1 MFDIIL
7 SQDCVH
13 DFHYYVGIYSPVV
26 LTIVAIVI
34 AYNQYALEKDRE
46 SEKKNELF
54 KQKFYEPL
62 QSIWNNWTNEPMD
75 IKHYKNLIDTTIKLV
90 TENKELFDY
99 DDWKLLKTSIESIR
113 KIVKTI
119 VRVSKLK
126 KPSKKLIF
134 FILYKTLF
142 VLLSNIIN
150 ILLVVGWP
158 PKERRHKHITI
169 YYLILKSFISIY
181 KFLVPYCLQRF
192 IKFRIASI
200 VTLIAIIIAFLK
212 AILPRIYPFLR
223 DIIQVLIKCQFP
235 KKKQMLNN
243 TK

>member
-1 MFDIIL
+1 MFDVIL
-7 SQDCVH
+7 SQDTSH
-13 DFHYYVGIYSPVV
+13 DFHYYVGVYSPVV

-46 SEKKNELF
+46 TEQKTQLF

-62 QSIWNNWTNEPMD
+62 QATWNNYQRESVE
-75 IKHYKNLIDTTIKLV
+75 IKHYKDFLDNTIKLV
-90 TENKELFDY
+90 DDNKELFDY
-99 DDWKLLKTSIESIR
+99 DDWKLLKTSIKSIR
-113 KIVKTI
+113 KIIKTL

-134 FILYKTLF
+134 IILYKTIF

-158 PKERRHKHITI
+158 EKERKQRHITI
-169 YYLILKSFISIY
+169 YYLILKAFISIY
-181 KFLVPYCLQRF
+181 KFLIPYCIQRF

-200 VTLIAIIIAFLK
+200 VTLIAMIIMFFRT
-212 AILPRIYPFLR
+212 ILPQIYPFLR
-223 DIIQVLIKCQFP
+223 DITQVFIEYKFP
-235 KKKQMLNN
+235 PKEQGVNN
-243 TK
+243 AK